1 MKKLLIIP
9 LLALAAGCGSQ
20 AGTVTSPAK
29 TVTVTSPPT
38 TVTIPAAP
46 VAPEVKTK
54 IKIKRVVDNTRITAC
69 KVAISYIAGA
79 GKKLADASVIYINQ
93 IKAAYV
99 AGATGGSVSGI
110 TAKIKVATGITNKA
124 TARITQAQS
133 FADQCRG

>member
-54 IKIKRVVDNTRITAC
+54 IKTKTVTDNTQVVACQTALSA
-69 KVAISYIAGA
+69 VASSGQ
-79 GKKLADASVIYINQ
+79 KLAKAQIIYINQ
-93 IKAAYV
+93 IKAAYM
-99 AGATGGSVSGI
+99 AGVTGGSIDSI
-110 TAKIKVATGITNKA
+110 TAKMREATAITHKA
-124 TARITQAQS
+124 TAKVKQAQP
-133 FADQCRG
+133 FADQCNG